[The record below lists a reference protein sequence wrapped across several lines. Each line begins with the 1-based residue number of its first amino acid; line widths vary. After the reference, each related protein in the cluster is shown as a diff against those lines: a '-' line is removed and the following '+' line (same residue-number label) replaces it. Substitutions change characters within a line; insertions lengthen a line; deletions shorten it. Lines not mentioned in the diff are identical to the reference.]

1 MPNFSRSSKNLRV
14 LLIALMAFCL
24 PANARSESL
33 GDTLAAAYENSG
45 LIEQNRAL
53 LRAADEDVA
62 QIVSSLRPILNW
74 SVDLTRNFSKV
85 SGGTFSSNSANVR
98 LTAGVS
104 LELLLFDFGQTK
116 LRLDAAKETVLSTRE
131 TLRGI
136 EQQVLL
142 RAATAFFNVN
152 RNLEFVDL
160 RRNNLRLLQEELRA
174 ARDRFEVGEVTRTD
188 VAQAQARLAAAQSGL
203 AEAEGDLTQAVE
215 EFRSAVG
222 RSPGRLNNP
231 RGLPVITGLDAAKSL
246 ARRNHPDI
254 LSAQREVAAADF
266 IVMAAEADVKPR
278 VSLDGQIGVFD
289 DLGENSDATNGSFGV
304 TVTGPIYQGGLLS
317 SAIRQAMSNRDAARG
332 NLHFVQRN
340 IVQDVGNAYAVLR
353 AAQASLRA
361 SGEQVRAA
369 EVAFEGVREEATL
382 GARTTL
388 DVLDAEQELLDAKAN
403 LISADADVFI
413 AAYQV
418 LTSVGQMTAR
428 DLRLNVQL
436 YDPSAY
442 NYLVKDAPVPIS
454 PQGKKLDRVLKALGK
469 D

>member
-1 MPNFSRSSKNLRV
+1 
-14 LLIALMAFCL
+14 MAFCL

-231 RGLPVITGLDAAKSL
+231 RGLPVITDLDAAKSL

-266 IVMAAEADVKPR
+266 TVMAAEADVKPR

-340 IVQDVGNAYAVLR
+340 IVQDVG
-353 AAQASLRA
+353 
-361 SGEQVRAA
+361 
-369 EVAFEGVREEATL
+369 
-382 GARTTL
+382 
-388 DVLDAEQELLDAKAN
+388 
-403 LISADADVFI
+403 
-413 AAYQV
+413 
-418 LTSVGQMTAR
+418 
-428 DLRLNVQL
+428 
-436 YDPSAY
+436 
-442 NYLVKDAPVPIS
+442 
-454 PQGKKLDRVLKALGK
+454 
-469 D
+469 

>member
-1 MPNFSRSSKNLRV
+1 
-14 LLIALMAFCL
+14 
-24 PANARSESL
+24 
-33 GDTLAAAYENSG
+33 
-45 LIEQNRAL
+45 
-53 LRAADEDVA
+53 
-62 QIVSSLRPILNW
+62 
-74 SVDLTRNFSKV
+74 
-85 SGGTFSSNSANVR
+85 FSSNSANVR

-231 RGLPVITGLDAAKSL
+231 RGLPVITDLDAAKSL

-266 IVMAAEADVKPR
+266 TVMAAEADVKPR

-442 NYLVKDAPVPIS
+442 YNLVKDAPVPIS

>member
-1 MPNFSRSSKNLRV
+1 
-14 LLIALMAFCL
+14 MAFCL

-231 RGLPVITGLDAAKSL
+231 RGLPVITDLDAAKSL

-266 IVMAAEADVKPR
+266 TVMAAEADVKPR

-442 NYLVKDAPVPIS
+442 YNLVKDAPVPIS

>member
-1 MPNFSRSSKNLRV
+1 
-14 LLIALMAFCL
+14 
-24 PANARSESL
+24 
-33 GDTLAAAYENSG
+33 
-45 LIEQNRAL
+45 
-53 LRAADEDVA
+53 
-62 QIVSSLRPILNW
+62 
-74 SVDLTRNFSKV
+74 
-85 SGGTFSSNSANVR
+85 
-98 LTAGVS
+98 
-104 LELLLFDFGQTK
+104 
-116 LRLDAAKETVLSTRE
+116 
-131 TLRGI
+131 
-136 EQQVLL
+136 
-142 RAATAFFNVN
+142 
-152 RNLEFVDL
+152 
-160 RRNNLRLLQEELRA
+160 
-174 ARDRFEVGEVTRTD
+174 
-188 VAQAQARLAAAQSGL
+188 
-203 AEAEGDLTQAVE
+203 
-215 EFRSAVG
+215 
-222 RSPGRLNNP
+222 
-231 RGLPVITGLDAAKSL
+231 
-246 ARRNHPDI
+246 
-254 LSAQREVAAADF
+254 ADF
-266 IVMAAEADVKPR
+266 TVMAAEADVKPR

-442 NYLVKDAPVPIS
+442 YNLVKDAPVPIS